1 LERIGSVQDRE
12 IRQADL
18 VRVAIDDRGQA
29 EEVGGDG
36 VVANLELEV
45 AAVIEFR
52 PLEFAVVVDQVGT
65 GVVGARDCDV
75 LACW

>member
-1 LERIGSVQDRE
+1 M
-12 IRQADL
+12 
-18 VRVAIDDRGQA
+18 
-29 EEVGGDG
+29 
-36 VVANLELEV
+36 ANLELEV